1 MKSVFKPVRFLS
13 AISGRVAALA
23 LITITAAY
31 SYSVEASSRTV
42 DATAAEETNPAAR
55 EIEGSISGDVKY
67 IPGNSIDEYLKSA
80 AANSPSLR
88 AAFYEWKAAA
98 SRIPEAAS
106 LPDPVFSYGYFIE
119 SIETRVGP
127 QKQRFGIR
135 QMLPWFGKRGA
146 AADAAAEEAEA
157 ACARFEAKKL
167 DLFFRVRKAY
177 LDYYL
182 VGRKIEA
189 TSSSLSLL
197 ESWERVARARYES
210 SIASRSDLIRVEI
223 ERERIRERLAGFEA
237 EKAPVLAEIK
247 NLLDLPDNVDLPV
260 PRDIAAARDSIDG
273 ESFRRKVLD
282 DNPELV
288 SIAHIL
294 KRDGFVSDL
303 ARKRGYPDF
312 VLGLEYIDTGEA
324 PNPAMAI
331 EDSGKDPWIVTMS
344 FDLPLWF
351 GKYRAARQSSAAREI
366 KTGYE
371 LKSRKNELAS
381 RAERVLFEFGDAR
394 RKYLLYRDSLVP
406 MTEEALAIA
415 FKAYEGGEAVFSDLV
430 SIQRDLLD
438 MKLELEKIRS
448 AMAVKHAE
456 AEMLAGG
463 EL

>member
-1 MKSVFKPVRFLS
+1 MVSIPEIRKLFPAAANR
-13 AISGRVAALA
+13 AAALA
-23 LITITAAY
+23 LITITAAHLF
-31 SYSVEASSRTV
+31 SIGASSRTL
-42 DATAAEETNPAAR
+42 ASGTAAKTSRPSADIETA
-55 EIEGSISGDVKY
+55 IQGDMKY

-88 AAFYEWKAAA
+88 AAFYEWKSAA
-98 SRIPEAAS
+98 SRIPEVSS

-127 QKQRFGIR
+127 QRQRFGIR

-146 AADAAAEEAEA
+146 ARDTATEEAGA
-157 ACARFEAKKL
+157 AYARFEARKF

-189 TSSSLSLL
+189 TRSSLSLL
-197 ESWERVARARYES
+197 ESWERVARVRYES

-223 ERERIRERLAGFEA
+223 ERERIKERLAGFEA
-237 EKAPVLAEIK
+237 EKAPVLAEIR
-247 NLLDLPDNVDLPV
+247 NLLDLPGDVDLPV
-260 PRDIAAARDSIDG
+260 PHDMAAGQDSIDG
-273 ESFRRKVLD
+273 ESFRQKILG
-282 DNPELV
+282 DNPELI
-288 SIAHIL
+288 SMEHIL
-294 KRDGFVSDL
+294 KRDGFASAL

-312 VLGLEYIDTGEA
+312 VLGLEYIDTDEA
-324 PNPAMAI
+324 LNPAM

-351 GKYRAARQSSAAREI
+351 GKYRAARQSAAAREK

-371 LKSRKNELAS
+371 LKNRKNELLS

-394 RKYLLYRDSLVP
+394 RKFILYRDSLVP
-406 MTEEALAIA
+406 MTGEALAIA

-430 SIQRDLLD
+430 NIQRDLLD
-438 MKLELEKIRS
+438 MKLELEKFRI
-448 AMAVKHAE
+448 AMAVKYAE
-456 AEMLAGG
+456 AQMLAGG